1 MIAESPL
8 LLALQILAAG
18 LGLTGQYFVNRRRIR
33 GYYLWVGANI
43 VLIPVSLYADL
54 YVLSALY
61 LTYLG
66 LCVHGIMHWKGWKDS
81 DRLTE
86 ALEKLGF
93 EGAEARAL
101 RAAFPEGVTPQE
113 TRDLVRQALLAL
125 PRVGHRS

>member
-1 MIAESPL
+1 MIVEPTL
-8 LLALQILAAG
+8 LLALQAVAAG

-33 GYYLWVGANI
+33 GYYLWVGANV

-66 LCVHGIMHWKGWKDS
+66 LCVHGIMHWKSS
-81 DRLTE
+81 DCVTE

-93 EGAEARAL
+93 DGSEARAL
-101 RAAFPEGVTPQE
+101 RATLPEGASPQE
-113 TRDLVRQALLAL
+113 TRELVRRALLSPTPAC
-125 PRVGHRS
+125 PRP

>member
-1 MIAESPL
+1 MIAESTL
-8 LLALQILAAG
+8 LLTLQVLAAG

-33 GYYLWVGANI
+33 GYYMWVGANI
-43 VLIPVSLYADL
+43 VLIPVSLYANL

-66 LCVHGIMHWKGWKDS
+66 LCVHGILHWKGS
-81 DRLTE
+81 DCLTE

-101 RAAFPEGVTPQE
+101 RAALPAGASSQE
-113 TRDLVRQALLAL
+113 TRDMVRQALLARL
-125 PRVGHRS
+125 PVGPQS